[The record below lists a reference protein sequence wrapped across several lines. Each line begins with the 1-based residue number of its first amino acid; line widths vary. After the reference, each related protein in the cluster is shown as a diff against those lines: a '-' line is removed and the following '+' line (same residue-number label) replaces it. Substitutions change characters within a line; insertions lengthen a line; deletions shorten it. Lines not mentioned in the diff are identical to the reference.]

1 MSSLYDSLGH
11 QRFREY
17 AVNTFTVV
25 ALINGSG
32 SEETRIDVTSDSRMI
47 NSPDPSTNP
56 LTYQFRVD
64 GYGDDIDP
72 PVTIVGTELYES
84 IDNSIPIGTDT
95 AKDATIEAPGD
106 ELTISHEQEIPPQ

>member
-1 MSSLYDSLGH
+1 MSNPYDSLGNE
-11 QRFREY
+11 RFREY
-17 AVNTFTVV
+17 AVDTFTIV
-25 ALINGSG
+25 ALINDSG
-32 SEETRIDVTSDSRMI
+32 SEETRIDVTSDLRML

-64 GYGDDIDP
+64 GYNDDIDP

-84 IDNSIPIGTDT
+84 IDSSVPIGTDT